1 MEQVSPSHMCAAGGS
16 ERGSVRSQLSSRT
29 QLSPSQAEVGVL
41 ANPLRPVSMWIQS
54 SLQVSGHRSNAEGLE
69 STLQKKMTPG
79 RLAGSS
85 RTCPEC
91 NLASFSVP
99 VTEMESDGFNLVSLS
114 RETLRAVSQRALN
127 CFLRLY
133 DKESNSK
140 IQALFNAG
148 GEACFF
154 VFVLKKGKGFLPSCR
169 LFCFAKLFE
178 MRFSYS
184 LFVSTLREGALSFS
198 GLSCPV

>member
-1 MEQVSPSHMCAAGGS
+1 MALIWCLLAGKLYG
-16 ERGSVRSQLSSRT
+16 
-29 QLSPSQAEVGVL
+29 LSPRELSIAFCAE
-41 ANPLRPVSMWIQS
+41 I
-54 SLQVSGHRSNAEGLE
+54 
-69 STLQKKMTPG
+69 
-79 RLAGSS
+79 
-85 RTCPEC
+85 
-91 NLASFSVP
+91 
-99 VTEMESDGFNLVSLS
+99 
-114 RETLRAVSQRALN
+114 
-127 CFLRLY
+127 Y

-148 GEACFF
+148 GEVCFF
-154 VFVLKKGKGFLPSCR
+154 VFVLKKRKGFLPSCR